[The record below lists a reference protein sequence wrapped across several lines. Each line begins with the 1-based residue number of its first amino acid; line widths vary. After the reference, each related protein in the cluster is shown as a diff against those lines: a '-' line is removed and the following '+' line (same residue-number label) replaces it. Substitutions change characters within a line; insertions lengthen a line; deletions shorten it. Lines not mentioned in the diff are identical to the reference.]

1 MAEAEGVRK
10 AALHRM
16 MEAATM
22 VHAEM
27 EEVRPGWC
35 ASECVWVR
43 LGVSECV
50 RVRLSASECV

>member
-27 EEVRPGWC
+27 EEVSPGRC

-43 LGVSECV
+43 L
-50 RVRLSASECV
+50 SASECV

>member
-27 EEVRPGWC
+27 EEVSPVG
-35 ASECVWVR
+35 
-43 LGVSECV
+43 
-50 RVRLSASECV
+50 VRLSASECV